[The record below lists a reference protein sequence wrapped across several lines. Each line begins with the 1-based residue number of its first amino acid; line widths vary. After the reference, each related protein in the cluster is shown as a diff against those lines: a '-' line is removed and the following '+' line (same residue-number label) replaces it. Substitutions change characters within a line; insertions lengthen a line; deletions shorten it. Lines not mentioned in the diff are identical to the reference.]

1 MVRLGFREAGQA
13 GFTLSWSEH
22 RSITGRDQ
30 VAPFP
35 LPIPIDSLR
44 TLAPLC
50 SEMMLN
56 PIPRRGCLLI
66 AACATLNLA
75 PSVRAESPPGP
86 EIVWHD
92 VSTWGVEG
100 QGWAPE
106 DLKARYDRLPAKAE
120 KIVRP
125 QVWGLSR
132 NSAGL
137 SFRFNT
143 DATTLQVRHT
153 VSGTSLALPHMPAT
167 GVSGI
172 DLYALDGGQ
181 WKWVEVSRPKEVTT
195 VHTVSGLDPG
205 LRTWMA
211 YLPLYNSTVKVDIG
225 VPKGSTFQPVAPRK
239 EKPIVFYGT
248 SITHGASASR
258 PGMPHPAI
266 LGRRLDKPVINL
278 GFSGNGKM
286 EPEVGALLTEID
298 AAVYVI
304 DCLPNMVE
312 SEVAE
317 RAEALVRQLREARPE
332 TPILLVEDRTYAN
345 TWIMK
350 SKSERHA
357 GSRSAFIRA
366 FDSLVSSGVKNL
378 YYVEGEALLGDD
390 TEGTTDGSHPNDL
403 GFMRQADVLEP
414 VLRKALGLE

>member
-1 MVRLGFREAGQA
+1 MNTSPTNNPICERTFGRQ
-13 GFTLSWSEH
+13 
-22 RSITGRDQ
+22 SI
-30 VAPFP
+30 P
-35 LPIPIDSLR
+35 LPR
-44 TLAPLC
+44 C
-50 SEMMLN
+50 
-56 PIPRRGCLLI
+56 GGLLI
-66 AACATLNLA
+66 AAFAAFHLA
-75 PSVRAESPPGP
+75 PVLHAETPPAP

-92 VSTWGVEG
+92 VSSWGVEG

-125 QVWGLSR
+125 PVWSLSR

-143 DATTLQVRHT
+143 DATTLQLRHT
-153 VSGTSLALPHMPAT
+153 VTGANLALPHMPAT

-172 DLYALDGGQ
+172 DLYALDGGK

-195 VHTVSGLDPG
+195 VHTVSGIDPG
-205 LRTWMA
+205 LRSWMA
-211 YLPLYNSTVKVDIG
+211 YLPLYNSTAKVEIG

-312 SEVAE
+312 AEVAE

-332 TPILLVEDRTYAN
+332 TPIILVEDRTYAN

-350 SKSERHA
+350 SKRERHA
-357 GSRSAFIRA
+357 GSRAAFIRA

-378 YYVEGEALLGDD
+378 SYVEGEALLGDD
-390 TEGTTDGSHPNDL
+390 SEGTTDGSHPNDL

-414 VLRKALGLE
+414 VLRKALGLK

>member
-1 MVRLGFREAGQA
+1 MMP
-13 GFTLSWSEH
+13 
-22 RSITGRDQ
+22 I
-30 VAPFP
+30 P
-35 LPIPIDSLR
+35 LP
-44 TLAPLC
+44 
-50 SEMMLN
+50 
-56 PIPRRGCLLI
+56 RRAGLLFAVF
-66 AACATLNLA
+66 AALGST
-75 PSVRAESPPGP
+75 SVLRAETPPAP
-86 EIVWHD
+86 EIIWYD
-92 VSTWGVEG
+92 VSSWGVEG

-106 DLKARYDRLPAKAE
+106 DLKSRYDRLPAKAE

-125 QVWGLSR
+125 PVWSLSR

-153 VSGTSLALPHMPAT
+153 VTSASLALPHMPAT

-172 DLYALDGGQ
+172 DLYALDGGR

-195 VHTVSGLDPG
+195 VHTVSGIDPG
-205 LRTWMA
+205 LRSWMA
-211 YLPLYNSTVKVDIG
+211 YLPLYNSTAKVEIG

-312 SEVAE
+312 AEVAE
-317 RAEALVRQLREARPE
+317 RAEALVRQLREARPD
-332 TPILLVEDRTYAN
+332 TPIVLVEDRTYAN

-350 SKSERHA
+350 SKRERHA
-357 GSRSAFIRA
+357 GSRAAFIRA

-378 YYVEGEALLGDD
+378 YYVEGEPLLGDD
-390 TEGTTDGSHPNDL
+390 SEGTTDGSHPNDL

-414 VLRKALGLE
+414 VLKNALGLK